1 MEPENYSRRPT
12 LLDDELLRHVLE
24 YLIGLRTRSDPAL
37 GNTSASQKH
46 YNALQV
52 QLFTG
57 LLVDSLCGWAF
68 DHQIGI
74 AKEGLSKVPSLG
86 EADDHRF
93 ENSGH
98 SYQPGNTILDR
109 TILAQCVVVGGVVPS
124 AFREPLR
131 RALQAL
137 NTGEVLEL
145 VRPAPTGMWRSPYS
159 LAEMRLLAVYHV
171 FMKWGRGITKKQAIK
186 DVSDC
191 LGVSPATMRSW
202 ETTWLPRIHGPNIKR
217 IFGIAKRAGKISRW
231 LEDHPGQLPAD
242 RAAHALLMQLNAN
255 PIEEIAEV
263 HRRIKKQGSS
273 KRR

>member
-1 MEPENYSRRPT
+1 MEPENDTRRPT
-12 LLDDELLRHVLE
+12 LLDDELLRQVLE
-24 YLIGLRTRSDPAL
+24 FLIGLRTRSDPAL
-37 GNTSASQKH
+37 GNSSASQKH
-46 YNALQV
+46 YNAQQV
-52 QLFTG
+52 EYFAG

-86 EADDHRF
+86 ESDDHRF

-98 SYQPGNTILDR
+98 SYQPGNPILDR
-109 TILAQCVVVGGVVPS
+109 TILARCVVVGGVVPS

-145 VRPAPTGMWRSPYS
+145 VRPAPTGMWWSPYS

-171 FMKWGRGITKKQAIK
+171 FMRWGRGITKKQAIK

-191 LGVSPATMRSW
+191 LGVSAAALRYW
-202 ETTWLPRIHGPNIKR
+202 ETTWLTRTHGPNIKR
-217 IFGIAKRAGKISRW
+217 IFGIAKRAGKISRS

-242 RAAHALLMQLNAN
+242 LAAHELLMHLNAS
-255 PIEEIAEV
+255 PIEEIADA
-263 HRRIKKQGSS
+263 HRQLQKQGTS
-273 KRR
+273 KR